1 MKKILFA
8 ALALTMLATVCL
20 SQAAFAENFVE
31 VDRTERNIAYLDTD
45 SIKDNGGYLTAVTKI
60 KKPAHLWTFSRKSR
74 YAGFFSY
81 FCLMSTPTTYCMAVR
96 ISGCSFRIYSRTVCS
111 ISPGT
116 MFRRNLHIH
125 SSEKRLS

>member
-31 VDRTERNIAYLDTD
+31 VDRTERNIAYIDTD

-60 KKPAHLWTFSRKSR
+60 KKPAHHTHTGTSGRYWWSAMAAMMYMRSGVTRYWSR
-74 YAGFFSY
+74 
-81 FCLMSTPTTYCMAVR
+81 CV
-96 ISGCSFRIYSRTVCS
+96 
-111 ISPGT
+111 
-116 MFRRNLHIH
+116 
-125 SSEKRLS
+125 